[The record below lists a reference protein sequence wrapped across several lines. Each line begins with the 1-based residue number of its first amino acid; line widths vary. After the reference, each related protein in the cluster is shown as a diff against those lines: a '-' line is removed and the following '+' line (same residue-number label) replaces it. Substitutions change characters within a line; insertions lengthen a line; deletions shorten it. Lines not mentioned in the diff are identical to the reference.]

1 VGGFVAVLAGL
12 AIVAFVVW
20 QFVESRNALATT
32 SVLTRY
38 TPEQAAQLINGA
50 FGGARSVLWT
60 STSGEGTINKRH
72 RGHRGGITMSI
83 TIEPLPDGGCR
94 IDMWAS
100 EHLEY
105 MLVFVNFAGVVNRRK
120 KAIARLLAE
129 PDTRQL
135 VASNGGTS
143 VRPGVRPGYGPD
155 ER

>member
-1 VGGFVAVLAGL
+1 VGGFVAVLVGL
-12 AIVAFVVW
+12 AIVGFVVW
-20 QFVESRNALATT
+20 QFIESRNALATT

-60 STSGEGTINKRH
+60 NTSGEGTINKRH
-72 RGHRGGITMSI
+72 RGHRGGITMAI

-105 MLVFVNFAGVVNRRK
+105 LLVFVNFAGVVNRRK

-135 VASNGGTS
+135 VAANGGTS
-143 VRPGVRPGYGPD
+143 VRPGYWPD